1 VPPAPRV
8 ATTKDLVGRLNAESA
23 SIHTLKATV
32 DLTPTAGSVYSGVI
46 QEYHD
51 VKGFILLERPAM
63 IRMIGQAPVVRTDIF
78 DMAADGKQFQLYI
91 PSKQKF
97 IVGDVAFHRPA
108 KNALEN
114 LRPQHISEALLVP
127 GIDPETEDYFPE
139 EAEEGS
145 RDYYVISVL
154 ARPAPGGGPL
164 ELKRK
169 VWFDRSTLDIARLQ
183 FYGEG
188 GHRLE
193 DVDYSDYKD
202 FGGVRYAAKI
212 EIHRPIEDY
221 RLRINILNATFNQ
234 PIAPEKFEL
243 KKPDGAELVRL
254 SAGPQTEDTAGSEKR
269 Q

>member
-1 VPPAPRV
+1 MPPPPRV
-8 ATTKDLVGRLNAESA
+8 ATTKELIDRLNAESA
-23 SIHTLKATV
+23 AIRTLKATV

-97 IVGDVAFHRPA
+97 IAGDAAFHRPA

-114 LRPQHISEALLVP
+114 LRPQHISEALLIP
-127 GIDPETEDYFPE
+127 GIDPATEDYFSE
-139 EAEEGS
+139 EAEEG
-145 RDYYVISVL
+145 
-154 ARPAPGGGPL
+154 ARPYYAMSVVARRAGDSGPL

-169 VWFDRSTLDIARLQ
+169 IWFDRSTLDIARLQ

-193 DVDYSDYKD
+193 DVGYADYKD
-202 FGGVRYAAKI
+202 FSGVRYPSKV

-221 RLRINILNATFNQ
+221 RLQINILTATFNQ
-234 PIAPEKFEL
+234 AIAPEKFEL
-243 KKPDGAELVRL
+243 KKPDSAELVRL
-254 SAGPQTEDTAGSEKR
+254 SEDAQTEETAGSEKR